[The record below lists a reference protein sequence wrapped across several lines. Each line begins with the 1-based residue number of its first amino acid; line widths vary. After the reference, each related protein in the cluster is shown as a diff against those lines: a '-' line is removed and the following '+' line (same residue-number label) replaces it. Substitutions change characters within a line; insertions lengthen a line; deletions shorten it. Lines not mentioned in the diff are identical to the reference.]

1 MLKLCMDLKELRK
14 RANLTLERV
23 AADIGRS
30 HSTIS
35 NWESGKT
42 LPMLN
47 PLEFERI
54 CYMYKCSCQDFIDA
68 VKETSKQTFM
78 QQMR

>member
-1 MLKLCMDLKELRK
+1 MDLKDLRK
-14 RANLTLERV
+14 RADLTLERV

-54 CYMYKCSCQDFIDA
+54 CYLYKCSYQEFIEA
-68 VKETSKQTFM
+68 VKETSKLTKKEVA
-78 QQMR
+78 

>member
-1 MLKLCMDLKELRK
+1 MDLRHLRK

-30 HSTIS
+30 HSTLS

-47 PLEFERI
+47 PLEFKQI
-54 CYMYKCSCQDFIDA
+54 CLLYKCTYEEFVDA
-68 VKETSKQTFM
+68 VKATQARQRKDVA
-78 QQMR
+78 

>member
-1 MLKLCMDLKELRK
+1 MLTLYMDLKELR
-14 RANLTLERV
+14 RRVNLTLERV

-47 PLEFERI
+47 PLEFERL
-54 CYMYKCSCQDFIDA
+54 CHLYQCTCEEFVEA
-68 VKETSKQTFM
+68 VKETNGLLNDGD
-78 QQMR
+78 

>member
-1 MLKLCMDLKELRK
+1 MNLRDLRK

-30 HSTIS
+30 HSTLS

-47 PLEFERI
+47 PLEFEQI
-54 CYMYKCSCQDFIDA
+54 CRLYKCSYEEFVDA
-68 VKETSKQTFM
+68 VKATQGLSKKEVA
-78 QQMR
+78 

>member
-1 MLKLCMDLKELRK
+1 MLTLCMDLKELRR

-23 AADIGRS
+23 AADLGRS

-47 PLEFERI
+47 PLELERL
-54 CYMYKCSCQDFIDA
+54 CQLYQCSCEEIVEA
-68 VKETSKQTFM
+68 VKETNGLINEGDK
-78 QQMR
+78 

>member
-1 MLKLCMDLKELRK
+1 MMTLCMDLRELRR

-23 AADIGRS
+23 AADLGRS

-47 PLEFERI
+47 PLEFELI
-54 CYMYKCSCQDFIDA
+54 CQLYQCTCEEFVEA
-68 VKETSKQTFM
+68 VRETNGLVNDK
-78 QQMR
+78 